1 MTTRRT
7 SHRRSSGSIRR
18 LSSGSWQAR
27 YTGPDGALRSVGTF
41 PTKAEADQALAH
53 ETSRMAHGTWHDPR
67 RGQERLGD
75 WFHEWVTTRG
85 DLAESTRALYLRLL
99 STWIDAPLSVERP
112 TGCLLYT
119 SDAADDLLCVD
130 LGGRRII

>member
-1 MTTRRT
+1 MTTRRS

-53 ETSRMAHGTWHDPR
+53 RTSSPSGTSR
-67 RGQERLGD
+67 
-75 WFHEWVTTRG
+75 
-85 DLAESTRALYLRLL
+85 
-99 STWIDAPLSVERP
+99 RP
-112 TGCLLYT
+112 IAVGF
-119 SDAADDLLCVD
+119 SAD
-130 LGGRRII
+130 G